1 MNRPRDRIGTDPAGV
16 GAAAG
21 LISPDARFRLGRR
34 PVRRALPR
42 SARVGDLRPAHHG
55 RAEITD
61 ADLDA
66 GMMPAAGPRRLSP
79 AAGACTGAEVPSLG
93 SADAGGP
100 YLLPEAAKKLRCSAE
115 ADRSDLLQGERPQ
128 ATP

>member
-1 MNRPRDRIGTDPAGV
+1 MNRSRDRIETDPSGV

-21 LISPDARFRLGRR
+21 LISPGGGIGPGRR
-34 PVRRALPR
+34 PVHRALSQ
-42 SARVGDLRPAHHG
+42 SARVGDVRRAHHG

-66 GMMPAAGPRRLSP
+66 RMMPGPGPRRLSA
-79 AAGACTGAEVPSLG
+79 AAGGCAGAEVPSVG
-93 SADAGGP
+93 SADAGEH
-100 YLLPEAAKKLRCSAE
+100 YLLPEAIKELRCSAE
-115 ADRSDLLQGERPQ
+115 ADRSDLLQEERTE